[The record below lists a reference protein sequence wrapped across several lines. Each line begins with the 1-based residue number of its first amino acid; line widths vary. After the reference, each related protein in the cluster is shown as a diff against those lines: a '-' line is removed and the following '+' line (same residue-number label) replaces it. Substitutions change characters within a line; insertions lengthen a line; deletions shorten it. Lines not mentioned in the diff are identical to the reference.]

1 MVAHSFRMMKA
12 SSEPPLAAEI
22 SVPCG
27 MCPCTAGW
35 WLVEYYDKGLEPSAS
50 NAAML
55 VIHRPVNLW

>member
-27 MCPCTAGW
+27 MCPCIARW
-35 WLVEYYDKGLEPSAS
+35 WFIKYYDNGLEPNAS

-55 VIHRPVNLW
+55 VIQRPVNL